1 LEKEPLYTFRSVS
14 SLEKT
19 AMNERPKPLYYAD
32 YLNLDLLLNAQL
44 PESGK
49 YGKEAHDE
57 MLFIITHQAY
67 ELWFRQILHELRS
80 VLALFSA
87 TPLDEKRLHIIA
99 VRLDRIVRIQRVIN
113 QQIGILETMTPLD
126 FLDFRNVLIPA
137 SGFQSRQFREIE
149 LRLGLSH
156 RLSNVSFGRFN
167 AGDAAYL
174 ERIAE
179 EPSLFELLDAWL
191 SRTPFLESEDFSFWN
206 SYRRAVD
213 RMLDSDAEIIRT
225 NPLLDDNEKRQQFA
239 EHESTRQSF
248 ACLFD
253 DRLYEQYRQQ
263 GRFQLSHKAAL
274 AALFIQLYRDEPL
287 LQLPFRVLTRL
298 MDIDEQLTHWRSSHA
313 LMAQRMLGTKI
324 GTGGSSGHDYLKA
337 TLSGKRLFTDLF
349 NLSTYLIPRS
359 QLPVLPES
367 LLRKLGFYRDRH

>member
-1 LEKEPLYTFRSVS
+1 MSDGS
-14 SLEKT
+14 
-19 AMNERPKPLYYAD
+19 KPLYYAD
-32 YLNLDLLLNAQL
+32 YLNLNLLLNAQL

-67 ELWFRQILHELRS
+67 ELWFKQILHELLS

-87 TPLDEKRLHIIA
+87 TPLDEKSLHIIA
-99 VRLDRIVRIQRVIN
+99 VRLDRIIRIQHLIN
-113 QQIGILETMTPLD
+113 QQIGVLETMTPLD
-126 FLDFRNVLIPA
+126 FLDFRDYLIPA

-156 RLSNVSFGRFN
+156 HLSDFNFGRFIPE
-167 AGDAAYL
+167 DRAYL
-174 ERIAE
+174 ERVAE
-179 EPSLFELLDAWL
+179 EKSLFEWVDAWL
-191 SRTPFLESEDFSFWN
+191 ARTPFLESESFSFWN

-213 RMLDSDAEIIRT
+213 KMLDSDAGIIKN
-225 NPLLDDNEKRQQFA
+225 NPLLSEDEKRQQSA
-239 EHESTRQSF
+239 ELDATRQSF

-253 DRLYEQYRQQ
+253 ERLYERHREQ
-263 GRFQLSHKAAL
+263 GRFHLSHKATL

-298 MDIDEQLTHWRSSHA
+298 IDIDEHLTHWRSSHA
-313 LMAQRMLGTKI
+313 LMVQRMLGSKI
-324 GTGGSSGHDYLKA
+324 GTGGSSGHEYLKS
-337 TLSGKRLFTDLF
+337 TVNGKRLFADLF

-359 QLPVLPES
+359 QLPVLPEP
-367 LLRKLGFYRDRH
+367 LLRDLGFHRDRH